1 MRNYITGRLGYNLG
15 NCRYGLLVMDLWEH
29 SGFHCRERLEV
40 KVGRKWVRT
49 RMEMD
54 MEKNWYLVG
63 TPYHGNLEF
72 VQARMEKEK
81 AFVAR

>member
-1 MRNYITGRLGYNLG
+1 MRNYITGRLGYNPG
-15 NCRYGLLVMDLWEH
+15 NCRYGLLVM
-29 SGFHCRERLEV
+29 
-40 KVGRKWVRT
+40 VRT

>member
-1 MRNYITGRLGYNLG
+1 MG
-15 NCRYGLLVMDLWEH
+15 
-29 SGFHCRERLEV
+29 S
-40 KVGRKWVRT
+40 KWVRT